1 MNTFKTTV
9 LLTALTVLLVGI
21 GYFVGGAYG
30 AIAFFVLAVIMNMS
44 AYWFSDRIALRM
56 AGARE
61 VSEDQD
67 PKLFKMVAEVA
78 ARAQMPMPKLF
89 VIETATP
96 NAFATGRSPE
106 KGVVAVTTGIRRLLS
121 ENELKAVI
129 AHEIGH
135 VKNRDTLTSSIAA
148 TIAGAISMISF
159 MLLWFGGR
167 RGLLSILIMILA
179 PIAASII
186 QFAISRTREFAAD
199 EFGAN
204 LIRDPEALASALLK
218 LEQGVQSA
226 PMQDTPQQEAIAAL
240 YIIHPF
246 KGGGMGKL
254 FRTHPPT
261 KERVERLRKMTYGT
275 TYTRRA
281 RGRTT
286 SRVR

>member
-1 MNTFKTTV
+1 MNTLKTTV

-21 GYFVGGAYG
+21 GYFVGGLG
-30 AIAFFVLAVIMNMS
+30 GMIVFFVLAAVMNMS

-56 AGARE
+56 AGAHE
-61 VSEDQD
+61 VTEAQE
-67 PKLFKMVAEVA
+67 PQLFKMVAEVA

-106 KGVVAVTTGIRRLLS
+106 KGVVAVTTGIRRLLN

-129 AHEIGH
+129 GHEIGH

-159 MLLWFGGR
+159 MLLWFGGGR
-167 RGLLSILIMILA
+167 SREGALLSILIMILA

-204 LIRDPEALASALLK
+204 LTRDPEALASALLK
-218 LEQGVQSA
+218 LEQGVQYA
-226 PMQDTPQQEAIAAL
+226 
-240 YIIHPF
+240 
-246 KGGGMGKL
+246 
-254 FRTHPPT
+254 
-261 KERVERLRKMTYGT
+261 
-275 TYTRRA
+275 
-281 RGRTT
+281 
-286 SRVR
+286 

>member
-1 MNTFKTTV
+1 MNTLKTTV

-21 GYFVGGAYG
+21 GYFVGGLG
-30 AIAFFVLAVIMNMS
+30 GMIVFFVLAAVMNMS
-44 AYWFSDRIALRM
+44 AYWGRDRIALRM
-56 AGARE
+56 AGAHE
-61 VSEDQD
+61 VTEAQE
-67 PKLFKMVAEVA
+67 PQLFKMVAEVA

-106 KGVVAVTTGIRRLLS
+106 KGVVAVTTGIRRLLN

-129 AHEIGH
+129 GHEIGH

-159 MLLWFGGR
+159 MLLWFGGGR
-167 RGLLSILIMILA
+167 SREGALLSILIMILA

-204 LIRDPEALASALLK
+204 LTRDPESLASALLK
-218 LEQGVQSA
+218 LEQGVQYA

-240 YIIHPF
+240 YIVHPF
-246 KGGGMGKL
+246 RGGGMGKL
-254 FRTHPPT
+254 FSTHPPT
-261 KERVERLRKMTYGT
+261 KERVERLRKMTYSPKPYQR
-275 TYTRRA
+275 YTA
-281 RGRTT
+281 R
-286 SRVR
+286 

>member
-1 MNTFKTTV
+1 
-9 LLTALTVLLVGI
+9 
-21 GYFVGGAYG
+21 
-30 AIAFFVLAVIMNMS
+30 MS

-56 AGARE
+56 AGAHE
-61 VSEDQD
+61 VTEAQE
-67 PKLFKMVAEVA
+67 PQLFKMVAEVA

-106 KGVVAVTTGIRRLLS
+106 KGVVAVTTGIRRLLN

-129 AHEIGH
+129 GHEIGH

-159 MLLWFGGR
+159 MLLWFGGGR
-167 RGLLSILIMILA
+167 SREGALLSILIMILA

-204 LIRDPEALASALLK
+204 LTRDPESLASALLK
-218 LEQGVQSA
+218 LEQGVQYA

-240 YIIHPF
+240 YIVHPF
-246 KGGGMGKL
+246 RGGGMGKL
-254 FRTHPPT
+254 FSTHPPT
-261 KERVERLRKMTYGT
+261 KERVERLRKMAYGAAYT
-275 TYTRRA
+275 TR
-281 RGRTT
+281 
-286 SRVR
+286 